1 MTEKRIPDPSVI
13 HRLATGYM
21 GTCVLLTALEL
32 DVFDAISG
40 KSLDT
45 RELAQTLHLDPRPL
59 ERLLVALTAV
69 GLLERSDGK
78 YACSPETE
86 RYLVKSSPSYFG
98 DYYRFQVRH
107 CLMPDFLRLDQLIRE
122 NRAVM
127 ADDWSEFMGDDEKAR
142 LFILGQ
148 HSASQGAGRML
159 ASIFDFSPFRKM
171 VDLAGGSGACSIAAC
186 RSNPELRSVIVDFPN
201 VLKIAEEIVS
211 GEGLSH
217 RISTRP
223 GDLRKDDW
231 PEGDL
236 MLISLV
242 ISGFAREDQSRVFR
256 KCFQKLPTGGEI
268 VVHDF
273 LMNAGYT
280 GPVLSAMYNLT
291 SVEGVPTSGE
301 DMARL
306 LEEAGFAAPVIQPV
320 IPEYTAMVRA
330 TKP

>member
-1 MTEKRIPDPSVI
+1 MVEKRMADPHLI

-21 GTCVLLTALEL
+21 GTCALLAALEL
-32 DVFDAISG
+32 NVFDAISG
-40 KSLDT
+40 KSLST
-45 RELAQTLHLDPRPL
+45 REVAEALQLDPKPL
-59 ERLLVALTAV
+59 ERLMVALTSV
-69 GLLERSDGK
+69 GLLERKEGK

-107 CLMPDFLRLDQLIRE
+107 CLMPDFLRLDELIRE

-127 ADDWSEFMGDDEKAR
+127 ADDWSEFMGDHQKAR

-186 RSNPELRSVIVDFPN
+186 RNNPELTSVIVDFPN
-201 VLKIAEEIVS
+201 VLRIAEEIAAR
-211 GEGLSH
+211 EGLSH
-217 RISTRP
+217 RITTQP
-223 GDLRKDDW
+223 GDIRKDDW

-242 ISGFAREDQSRVFR
+242 ISGFTREDQVSVFR
-256 KCFQKLPTGGEI
+256 KCFQKLPAGGKI
-268 VVHDF
+268 IVHDF
-273 LMNAGYT
+273 LMNAEYT

-301 DMARL
+301 DMAGL
-306 LEEAGFAAPVIQPV
+306 LGEAGFVAPVIQTV
-320 IPEYTAMVRA
+320 IPEYTAMVGA